1 MKIHLNVILGD
12 NKHEMIQNVLVFLA
26 CDRGDGIVKKEEDL
40 NEFIAMLLSHQI
52 RTKNI
57 VDKRAKIVN
66 FM

>member
-40 NEFIAMLLSHQI
+40 NEFIAMLLWLITSN
-52 RTKNI
+52 K
-57 VDKRAKIVN
+57 DKKYCG
-66 FM
+66 

>member
-1 MKIHLNVILGD
+1 
-12 NKHEMIQNVLVFLA
+12 MIQNVLVFLA